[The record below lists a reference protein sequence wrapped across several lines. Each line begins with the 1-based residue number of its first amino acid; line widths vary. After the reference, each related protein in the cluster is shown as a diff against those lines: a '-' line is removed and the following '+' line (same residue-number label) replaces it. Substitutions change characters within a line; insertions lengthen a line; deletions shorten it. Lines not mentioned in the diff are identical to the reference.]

1 MYYEVL
7 SLVLEKEKKILCLL
21 CNKRRTKKKSE
32 HRNRRSWGMNFLMNE
47 WNCSAVSSGKNTR

>member
-1 MYYEVL
+1 MYNEVL

-32 HRNRRSWGMNFLMNE
+32 HRNRRSWGMKFFDE
-47 WNCSAVSSGKNTR
+47 

>member
-21 CNKRRTKKKSE
+21 CNKRRTKKNLSTE
-32 HRNRRSWGMNFLMNE
+32 TEGRGE
-47 WNCSAVSSGKNTR
+47 